1 MLIADGKAYPMAY
14 RDSLP
19 SLRLGA
25 ADWADGPPH
34 PHDAP
39 LLYEGLLWR
48 RILAYGIDVVA
59 IAVLSVA
66 AWVAAGI
73 LGLMTFGLLWPVAIV
88 ALALIPA
95 TYHTF
100 FLGSRGA
107 TPGMRL
113 LDLEMWSLTGR
124 QPEYLQAFL
133 ATVLFYVSVSMTAS
147 LILIVALFNDRRR
160 TLHDVLAGTLV
171 LRRIPPG
178 SHSI

>member
-59 IAVLSVA
+59 IAVLSAA